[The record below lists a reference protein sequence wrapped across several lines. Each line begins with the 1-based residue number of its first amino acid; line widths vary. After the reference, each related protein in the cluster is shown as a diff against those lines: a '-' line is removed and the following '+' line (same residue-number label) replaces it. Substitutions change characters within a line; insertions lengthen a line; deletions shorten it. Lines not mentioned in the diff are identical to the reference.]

1 MVHGVVVQITIE
13 AGLASLPRPKA
24 VASLSSSA
32 IGNATSMVEDFLFS
46 YSTSASARAEP
57 QSKHQFTGL
66 RPLNTKP
73 PSTIFARAR
82 ISPASFLKSM
92 VLYGLAK
99 SPKFGRAHV

>member
-13 AGLASLPRPKA
+13 AGLARDARPNA
-24 VASLSSSA
+24 AASFASSA
-32 IGNATSMVEDFLFS
+32 IGKATSMVEDFLFS

-73 PSTIFARAR
+73 PFTISARAR

-99 SPKFGRAHV
+99 SPNTPR